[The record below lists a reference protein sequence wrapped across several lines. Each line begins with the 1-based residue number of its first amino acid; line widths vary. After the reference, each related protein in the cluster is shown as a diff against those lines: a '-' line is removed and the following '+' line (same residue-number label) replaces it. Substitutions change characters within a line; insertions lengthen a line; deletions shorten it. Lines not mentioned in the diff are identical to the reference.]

1 MDLLNKSPIPDFS
14 FENRYWIE
22 QKIVAGVD
30 EAGRGPL
37 AGPVVAASVI
47 FRTDRYVNVPRDSKR
62 LTPKQR
68 DDYFLQIID
77 SAVSVGIGMVGPDE
91 IDSINILQAS
101 LKSMAEAVNN
111 LTLKPE
117 LVIVDGNMSLPLNIK
132 QLALVKGDTRSISV
146 AAASV
151 IAKVTRDKLMKI
163 YDNLYPSYNFKRHKG
178 YPTKQHLSLIKEF
191 GACPIHRKT
200 FKGVNYNN

>member
-1 MDLLNKSPIPDFS
+1 MDLLNKSLRPDFS

-22 QKIVAGVD
+22 HKIVAGVD

-47 FRTDRYVNVPRDSKR
+47 FRTDRYVYVPRDSKK
-62 LTPKQR
+62 LTSNQR

-77 SAVSVGIGMVGPDE
+77 SAISVGIGMVGPEE

-101 LKSMAEAVNN
+101 LKCMAEAVNN

-117 LVIVDGNMSLPLNIK
+117 LVIVDGNQQLPLNIQ
-132 QLALVKGDTRSISV
+132 QLTLVKGDTRSISV

-151 IAKVTRDKLMKI
+151 IAKVTRDKLM
-163 YDNLYPSYNFKRHKG
+163 YVYGNLYPAYNFKQHKG
-178 YPTKQHLSLIKEF
+178 YPTKEHLSLIKEF
-191 GACPIHRKT
+191 GSCPIHRKT